1 LVTAELVDNPEAEL
15 IALKRNFN
23 APERIERFEKA
34 AIKELEDIKAFIV
47 ERAGD
52 FGQLSDLDIYEKRI
66 ELIAELYLKTT
77 SDINTAFEDFREMYK
92 EIKQEESTLLEKLDI
107 NISFDDSAVDELMRQ
122 AMETGQE
129 PGPLTF
135 YLAKKLEY
143 GLKLV
148 RDRSGVDHFV
158 INGEAVTDM
167 ENYIN
172 NLVKKFYRQAYES
185 GFSHDQDDE
194 RTLLE

>member
-1 LVTAELVDNPEAEL
+1 MDIKMRPLEKIDN
-15 IALKRNFN
+15 IN
-23 APERIERFEKA
+23 I
-34 AIKELEDIKAFIV
+34 IKELEEIKAFIV

-52 FGQLSDLDIYEKRI
+52 FDQLSDLEIYEKRI

-77 SDINTAFEDFREMYK
+77 SDINTAFEDFMEMYN
-92 EIKQEESTLLEKLDI
+92 EIKQEESTLLQKLDI

-148 RDRSGVDHFV
+148 RDRSGIDNFV
-158 INGEAVTDM
+158 INGKAVTDM

-172 NLVKKFYRQAYES
+172 NLVKKFYRQEYES
-185 GFSHDQDDE
+185 SFSHNQEDK

>member
-1 LVTAELVDNPEAEL
+1 MTSELVNNSEAEL
-15 IALKRNFN
+15 LSLKMDFN
-23 APERIERFEKA
+23 DPERIERFEKA
-34 AIKELEDIKAFIV
+34 AVKELEEIKAFIV
-47 ERAGD
+47 ERAAD
-52 FGQLSDLDIYEKRI
+52 FGQLSDLEIYERRI
-66 ELIAELYLKTT
+66 ELIAEIYLKTT
-77 SDINTAFEDFREMYK
+77 SDINTAFEDFREMYN

-148 RDRSGVDHFV
+148 RDRSGVDNFV

-172 NLVKKFYRQAYES
+172 KLVKKFYRQEYES
-185 GFSHDQDDE
+185 SFSHNQEDK